1 MIRQKFIH
9 SCISRKLCNFI
20 STPPA
25 DSQSW
30 RGRRPTPAVCY
41 LLRRPVLPPLLRPF
55 AAFFPR
61 SYRPRQPSLVD
72 NSMSIERR
80 RKASPIIGQRCGQ
93 RRPPLEIPST
103 AHRASTASNAAS
115 SAETEMSSPGMH
127 KETKQQW
134 ASPSVQ
140 SDSPADFEII
150 GIWFGYILTGLSW
163 FIVAITF
170 PFSMCFCLKVV
181 KEYERVVIFRLGR
194 LMPGVARGP
203 GLVFIMPCIDTYR
216 KIDLRVVS
224 YAVPPQEILSKDSV
238 TVSVDAVVYFRT
250 SDPIAA
256 VNNVDDAIYS
266 TKLLA
271 QTTLRNALGMKTLT
285 EMLCEREAI
294 AQLTETILDE
304 GTEHWGIK
312 VERVEVKDIRLPQQ
326 LTRAM
331 AAEAEAAREA
341 RAKVVAAEGEMK
353 ASRALKEAADVLAD
367 SPVAIQLRH
376 LQALSS
382 IAAEHNSTIVFPVPI
397 DLFGSFMKKDK

>member
-1 MIRQKFIH
+1 MASKERAEPQ
-9 SCISRKLCNFI
+9 
-20 STPPA
+20 
-25 DSQSW
+25 W
-30 RGRRPTPAVCY
+30 VTPAHQTDS
-41 LLRRPVLPPLLRPF
+41 PP
-55 AAFFPR
+55 
-61 SYRPRQPSLVD
+61 
-72 NSMSIERR
+72 
-80 RKASPIIGQRCGQ
+80 
-93 RRPPLEIPST
+93 
-103 AHRASTASNAAS
+103 
-115 SAETEMSSPGMH
+115 ETE
-127 KETKQQW
+127 T
-134 ASPSVQ
+134 
-140 SDSPADFEII
+140 I
-150 GIWFGYILTGLSW
+150 GLWFGFILTVLSW
-163 FIVAITF
+163 IIIFLTF
-170 PFSMCFCLKVV
+170 PLSMCFCLKVI

-194 LMPGVARGP
+194 LMQGGARGP
-203 GLVFIMPCIDTYR
+203 GMIFILPCIDTYR

-285 EMLCEREAI
+285 EMLTEREAI

-304 GTEHWGIK
+304 GTEHWGVK

-341 RAKVVAAEGEMK
+341 RAKVVAAEGEQK
-353 ASRALKEAADVLAD
+353 ASRALREAAEVLGD
-367 SPVAIQLRH
+367 SPVALQLRH

-382 IAAEHNSTIVFPVPI
+382 IAAEHNSTIVFPVPVDI
-397 DLFGSFMKKDK
+397 MGAFMQKEGASGGGQRKKEE

>member
-1 MIRQKFIH
+1 
-9 SCISRKLCNFI
+9 LCNFI

-93 RRPPLEIPST
+93 RRPPL
-103 AHRASTASNAAS
+103 
-115 SAETEMSSPGMH
+115 EMSSPGMH

>member
-1 MIRQKFIH
+1 
-9 SCISRKLCNFI
+9 LCNFI

-30 RGRRPTPAVCY
+30 RGRRPTPAVSY

-61 SYRPRQPSLVD
+61 SHRPRQPPPPPPVD

-93 RRPPLEIPST
+93 RRPPL
-103 AHRASTASNAAS
+103 
-115 SAETEMSSPGMH
+115 EMSSPGMH

-304 GTEHWGIK
+304 GE
-312 VERVEVKDIRLPQQ
+312 
-326 LTRAM
+326 
-331 AAEAEAAREA
+331 
-341 RAKVVAAEGEMK
+341 
-353 ASRALKEAADVLAD
+353 
-367 SPVAIQLRH
+367 
-376 LQALSS
+376 
-382 IAAEHNSTIVFPVPI
+382 
-397 DLFGSFMKKDK
+397 